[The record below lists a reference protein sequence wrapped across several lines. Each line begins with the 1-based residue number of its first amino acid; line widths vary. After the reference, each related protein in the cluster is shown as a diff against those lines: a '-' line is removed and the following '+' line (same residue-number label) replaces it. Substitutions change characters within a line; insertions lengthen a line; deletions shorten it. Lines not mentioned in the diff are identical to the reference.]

1 MCQVIR
7 VFGVKKEAGT
17 QEQILTQKSVCA
29 KNIQVIHVFFN
40 VLVAVFANVFS
51 ETRDEFAEIFE
62 RRRQKCEV
70 VKNDASTSSTSG
82 EEVETASVL
91 ETPLKTSSREKK
103 KANESTE
110 AAESP
115 DKNPGT
121 NVQIL
126 TLLAGTNVQILTLQ
140 D

>member
-1 MCQVIR
+1 M
-7 VFGVKKEAGT
+7 
-17 QEQILTQKSVCA
+17 LTYADVCG
-29 KNIQVIHVFFN
+29 QVIHVFFN

-70 VKNDASTSSTSG
+70 VKNEGSTSSTSG

-91 ETPLKTSSREKK
+91 EPPLHTSSPEKK

-121 NVQIL
+121 NEQMYKL
-126 TLLAGTNVQILTLQ
+126 TLLAGEQIYKLTLNRYTN
-140 D
+140 